1 MMAPDRVPWLPD
13 HVGAAVL
20 RRDESSRDS
29 VAFQSGAARLA
40 TLIQAIAMRSAPLLE
55 MSGADAPKN
64 VYNQECFLR
73 RNLEPHSAA
82 RDFAK
87 YEMAVDLLLPLLSLA
102 IAKAR
107 AELRPRGHAVSQSP
121 EYAKVHR
128 RRGSVPSSPAQLHF
142 DRTAAT
148 NRTGHVLATATPG
161 GRPAVIGNVCRLS
174 HTRAFAQAADA
185 APNSPFANLSA
196 ARHRSSVLPTPPD

>member
-40 TLIQAIAMRSAPLLE
+40 TLIQAIAMRSVPLLE
-55 MSGADAPKN
+55 MPGAEATKN
-64 VYNQECFLR
+64 VCNQECFPR
-73 RNLEPHSAA
+73 RNLGPHSAT

-87 YEMAVDLLLPLLSLA
+87 YAMAVDLLLPLLSLA

-107 AELRPRGHAVSQSP
+107 AGLPPQGHALSQSP

-128 RRGSVPSSPAQLHF
+128 RRGSVPSPPARLRF

-148 NRTGHVLATATPG
+148 NRTGHALATPTPG
-161 GRPAVIGNVCRLS
+161 GRPAVDRKSTRLNSS
-174 HTRAFAQAADA
+174 HTVISYAVFC
-185 APNSPFANLSA
+185 LKKKE
-196 ARHRSSVLPTPPD
+196 V